1 MQFTQVLEMLD
12 TLCPYAPEGFSRLT
26 LPDAIWGAL
35 DKDPAYLELSAWM
48 GKHGLSP
55 QDLTVVNGAGGIKLA
70 PPGVWY
76 HGDVPVILFG
86 FRDNKPQTVPLD
98 GLILSQ
104 TRGNLYQVTLGSKTL
119 PISVRLHVVE
129 DVTNLPPLIIDPEVV
144 SDTLKLLPTGGGS
157 EDWKK
162 FRDVI
167 GEGESLELVVTNY
180 EAKKE
185 KKKDGTT
192 FKVYLIYT
200 DQGVFS
206 VNERQFEKVD
216 HFRDYWDLMVF
227 EGDLRIRVTQ
237 DGYYSSHKV
246 YKLTV
251 AK

>member
-1 MQFTQVLEMLD
+1 MKFTQVLEMLD
-12 TLCPYAPEGFSRLT
+12 TICPYTPEGFSRLT
-26 LPDAIWGAL
+26 LPDVIWGAL
-35 DKDPAYLELSAWM
+35 EEDPAYLELSAWM
-48 GKHGLSP
+48 GKYGLSP
-55 QDLTVVNGAGGIKLA
+55 KDLTVVNGVGGIKLA
-70 PPGVWY
+70 PPGVWF
-76 HGDVPVILFG
+76 HDGAPVILFG

-98 GLILSQ
+98 GLILAQ
-104 TRGNLYQVTLGSKTL
+104 RKGNLYQVAVGAKTL
-119 PISVRLHVVE
+119 PISVRLHVRE
-129 DVTNLPPLIIDPEVV
+129 DVTSLPALITDPEVV

-162 FRDVI
+162 FREVI
-167 GEGESLELVVTNY
+167 GEGESLELVVTDY

-206 VNERQFEKVD
+206 LNEKQFEKVD
-216 HFRDYWDLMVF
+216 HFQGYWDLMGF

-237 DGYYSSHKV
+237 DGYYSTHKV